1 LSGPLNEEGSSITSI
16 TLQKNNQK
24 RYNIYVN
31 GEYAFAVH
39 EDILVKYQLLKG
51 KELNPEE
58 MREIL
63 AAEELN
69 RAEQYA
75 LRYLGHRPR
84 TEKEVFDYIVSKG
97 FHAEQSQTIVG
108 ELKSKGYINDEAFA
122 QQWIEER
129 MRLRPRGRYL
139 LMQEL
144 TNKGIDEGIAL
155 QKLAQIL
162 NQEDEIAMIVQ
173 LIQKKFRGHSF
184 ESEWEMK
191 KKVIPFLQR
200 KGFSLD
206 HSLTAISKIKKEYGL

>member
-1 LSGPLNEEGSSITSI
+1 MPDLEHEEGSKITSI
-16 TLQKNNQK
+16 TVQKNNTK

-75 LRYLGHRPR
+75 LRYLSHRPR
-84 TEKEVFDYIVSKG
+84 TAKEMFEYIIAKG
-97 FHAEQSQTIVG
+97 FQTAQSDTTVKKLID
-108 ELKSKGYINDEAFA
+108 KGYINDEAFA
-122 QQWIEER
+122 EQWIEER

-139 LMQEL
+139 LFQEL
-144 TNKGIDEGIAL
+144 TSRGIDEGIVE
-155 QKLAQIL
+155 QKLSQIL
-162 NQEDEIAMIVQ
+162 NQEDEIAMIEQ
-173 LIQKKFRGHSF
+173 LIQKKFRGHTF

-191 KKVIPFLQR
+191 KKIIPFLQR
-200 KGFSLD
+200 KGFSLN
-206 HSLTAISKIKKEYGL
+206 HSLSAISKIKKEYGL